1 MIELARRFRTAAE
14 PVSVRPFGTGHVN
27 DTFRV
32 EDASG
37 RAYILQRLNPQAFG
51 HPGHVMENIV
61 AVTRHLAG
69 KARDPRDHLSLV
81 PTRDG
86 RLWTE
91 DPDPVRPGRQGIGP
105 APGGA
110 PRAEDP
116 SPGRP
121 GRQRAIWRMYDFVPG
136 SIELP
141 LPASEEEMRLTGEA
155 FGRFLVDLADLDAAC
170 LHTTIPDFHDWPSY
184 VAKLKRVVAEDPVGR
199 AKAVGPQ
206 IERALAYEE
215 FSHAF
220 DDPDLMPLRV
230 THNDAKV
237 GNVLFD
243 AATRRPLCVVDLD
256 TVQPGLAVNDFGD
269 SIRSGATTAGEDEPD
284 ERQVHFSPERFRAF
298 AEGYLA
304 TAGAVLTAAEAA
316 HIPDACRLMT

>member
-14 PVSVRPFGTGHVN
+14 PVSARPFGTGHVN
-27 DTFRV
+27 STFRV
-32 EDASG
+32 EDACG

-51 HPGHVMENIV
+51 RPGHVMENIV

-69 KARDPRDHLSLV
+69 KSRGPRDHLSLV

-86 RLWTE
+86 ALW
-91 DPDPVRPGRQGIGP
+91 
-105 APGGA
+105 
-110 PRAEDP
+110 AEDP
-116 SPGRP
+116 TPGQP
-121 GRQRAIWRMYDFVPG
+121 GPGAVWRMYDFIPG
-136 SIELP
+136 STELP
-141 LPASEEEMRLTGEA
+141 LPASEDEMRLTGEA
-155 FGRFLVDLADLDAAC
+155 FGRFLLDLADLDAAR
-170 LHTTIPDFHDWPSY
+170 LHTTIPDFHAWPRY

-199 AKAVGPQ
+199 AKAVGAEV
-206 IERALAYEE
+206 ERALAHEE

-220 DDPDLMPLRV
+220 DDPTLMPLRV

-284 ERQVHFSPERFRAF
+284 ERRVHFSPERFRAF